1 MENQIVLDPMMG
13 TGTTG
18 IAALN
23 PNRKFIGIEQDKE
36 TFDIAKARITKYI
49 AKNIVTK
56 Q

>member
-1 MENQIVLDPMMG
+1 MLVSIVLDPMMG

-23 PNRKFIGIEQDKE
+23 LNRKFIGIEQDKE
-36 TFDIAKARITKYI
+36 TFDIAKAKITKYI
-49 AKNIVTK
+49 AKNILTK